1 MLPPDTPDVRAPG
14 APERALPLAELHAL
28 AWVASPAGTSTRTLL
43 EHALSTV
50 GATPRIAVETAH
62 REAIVPLVLAGG
74 GATLL
79 PASLARD
86 AHARGAQ
93 IRPTDPPIR
102 RRTGLIHR
110 PGPLSPPARAF
121 LHLAMNAPRTD
132 TTGRPNAPGGDQAPT

>member
-1 MLPPDTPDVRAPG
+1 MGDV
-14 APERALPLAELHAL
+14 EQ
-28 AWVASPAGTSTRTLL
+28 
-43 EHALSTV
+43 ALSTV

-110 PGPLSPPARAF
+110 PGPLSPRPG
-121 LHLAMNAPRTD
+121 LPAPRHERTAARPRETSAPVSPD
-132 TTGRPNAPGGDQAPT
+132 PSTRPRTTILPPHTYRAWTSPTHAPIPTT